1 MRVTR
6 RPITLPW
13 ALQESTIRL
22 ILSVAAFAG
31 AGVGLIIP
39 FLTLTARNRGVSL
52 AAIGVMASSY
62 LFAQMLLQLPMG
74 MLSDRVGRAGPIAL
88 GLVIEAAATGAF
100 IFADSAWS
108 FILFRAIQGAGV
120 AMVYPALRALIAD
133 VTPSNRLGQ
142 AFAGY
147 GAAFNAGLLFG
158 PLLGGILAAP
168 IGVNALFLAA
178 AAVEVAVAV
187 ASLALLR
194 DKGVRHER
202 EEVSQVPIRALIV
215 RPLIGAFV
223 LSFSNQFQMGLF
235 SGIWSIYLADQGA
248 SDFLIGLSFTTYSV
262 AYLIMAPLGGRQADS
277 GKRWLRLLVSNLVL
291 GCIMVSYGLLPSVL
305 LILLMGLVEGAVT
318 TVAQPSADAYLASVA
333 DPRVMGRVQGMYA
346 TIGMAGAAISAF
358 LGSALYDIGRIVPFA
373 TAGGVAWLLTGIA
386 VYYIRQTELRLER
399 EGPSVQLASGTD
411 LDLTTAP
418 LAANPGDGAPS

>member
-1 MRVTR
+1 
-6 RPITLPW
+6 
-13 ALQESTIRL
+13 
-22 ILSVAAFAG
+22 
-31 AGVGLIIP
+31 
-39 FLTLTARNRGVSL
+39 
-52 AAIGVMASSY
+52 
-62 LFAQMLLQLPMG
+62 
-74 MLSDRVGRAGPIAL
+74 
-88 GLVIEAAATGAF
+88 F
-100 IFADSAWS
+100 IFAETSWS
-108 FILFRAIQGAGV
+108 FILLRAIQGAGV

-178 AAVEVAVAV
+178 AGVEVGVAL
-187 ASLALLR
+187 ASLVLLR
-194 DKGVRHER
+194 DKGARHER
-202 EEVSQVPIRALIV
+202 AEVSQIPIRALIV
-215 RPLIGAFV
+215 RPLIGAFI

-235 SGIWSIYLADQGA
+235 SGIWSIYLADRGA
-248 SDFLIGLSFTTYSV
+248 SDFLIGLSFTTYSI
-262 AYLIMAPLGGRQADS
+262 AYLIMAPMGGRQADS
-277 GKRWLRLLVSNLVL
+277 GKRWFRLLVSNLTL

-358 LGSALYDIGRIVPFA
+358 LGSALYAIGHVVPFV
-373 TAGGVAWLLTGIA
+373 TAGGVAWILTFVA
-386 VYYIRQTELRLER
+386 VYFIRQTEVRIER
-399 EGPSVQLASGTD
+399 EGHAVQVSVAAELELATPSDG
-411 LDLTTAP
+411 
-418 LAANPGDGAPS
+418 PGR